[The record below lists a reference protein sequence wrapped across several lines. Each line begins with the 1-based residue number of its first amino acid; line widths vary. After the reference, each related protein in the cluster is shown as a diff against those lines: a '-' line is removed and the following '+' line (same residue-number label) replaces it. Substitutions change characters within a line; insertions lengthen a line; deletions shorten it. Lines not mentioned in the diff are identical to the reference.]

1 MEFGKSP
8 RRPHCC
14 VRSSPDH
21 VPALFLLF
29 LHRNYL
35 SKEWFLQRDTWGKS
49 SLASQIG
56 DVLGT
61 SAPVNGSEKPLPTPP
76 PSESEKAV

>member
-1 MEFGKSP
+1 MEFGTSQAVLLLHLSHIASLTPSP
-8 RRPHCC
+8 
-14 VRSSPDH
+14 SP
-21 VPALFLLF
+21 LT
-29 LHRNYL
+29 HRNYL
-35 SKEWFLQRDTWGKS
+35 SKEWFLQRETWGKS